1 MEEHSG
7 LRSVGIIGSGTAG
20 LLTALALRE
29 RDPGIDVTIVA
40 SSGIPIIGVGEATT
54 PVLPPFLFGY
64 LGLDPHRFER
74 EVQPTLKL
82 GIRFEWGQPDGW
94 FNYAFGDGDLSDAQ
108 AHDGHLRRYSATSML
123 MDAGKAPLVRVG
135 GKLHSLLRETR
146 FALHLDN
153 VRLVRF
159 LEQRAR
165 EVGVRFIDATVHEVR
180 RASHEHHPDRAHEL
194 VDHLE
199 TSAGPLSFDLY
210 VDCTGFRS
218 LLMGNALHS
227 PFIDYATSL
236 MTDRAVT
243 AVRRL
248 GGATG
253 PTAPAPYTTA
263 RTMNAGWCWTIP
275 MRDEL
280 HHGYVFASKYL
291 KEEDARKEL
300 EQVYPGCEDLKVV
313 RFRSGRREHFIRG
326 NVVALGNSY
335 AFVEPLESTAIHMVV
350 IAISR
355 LLEQVG
361 APSASRGSSLPRGPH
376 GEARPS
382 LALASGDAR
391 ERSPAR
397 PFTSAQ
403 RQAELNA
410 QMGAHWDW
418 LRWFLAVHYRFNRRI
433 DSPFWRD
440 VHLTTDWSGLE
451 AAHKDFLAHG
461 PLSARDPDAPM
472 PRLAGDVVF
481 GPRGLDIVMLGQGV
495 VPKALPRR
503 TSATEWRELATMR
516 ERMVE
521 LALPHDEALTHFGK
535 GRGLL
540 DGLVHDESSWCRM
553 MARDMLGFA
562 PPAGRTQDALSAWAS
577 RHHVPHQT
585 GRETLSA
592 PADFQ
597 KNAALDFGKYLRK
610 TPQIILRP
618 KDQRQLSDSVEM
630 LAQRQIPFK
639 VRGAGHSSGGQTLI
653 EDGAVLDLRWLKR
666 ILAEERPEPGH
677 GGGRGRVRVES
688 GIWWLELCAHL
699 KKEGR
704 RPLVLTDNWRS
715 TVGGTLAVGGFGDA
729 SHLEGLQTAGVRE
742 LMLLTL
748 DGTRHRVRAGD
759 PLFDWS
765 LAGRGQLGI
774 ITEVVLET
782 IEKSYDLEARV
793 FAWRNF
799 ATFARDMATVV
810 AEGRFD
816 WLRAR
821 LSWDKD
827 GSVMAAGG
835 HLGPV
840 VGERA
845 ASDLVG
851 LSASYGNTER
861 LDLFATSAE
870 PPEEAWNLA
879 SPSVE
884 VVMPVSDAGLAGLAA
899 IHARVMAS
907 PLTRYLP
914 RGSSLMALRGRN
926 AATPPMAPLPEGDL
940 ALMLAIRPEVPLGE
954 VAPLIPHA
962 VAIADLA
969 VAHGGAIYAMGVEP
983 SRPDWLNR
991 QLGPRYEELVA
1002 LKRRH
1007 DPLNLLNPGLLP

>member
-7 LRSVGIIGSGTAG
+7 PRTIGIIGSGTAG
-20 LLTALALRE
+20 LLTALALKE
-29 RDPGIDVTIVA
+29 RDPTLEVTLVA
-40 SSGIPIIGVGEATT
+40 SSGIPVIGVGEATT

-82 GIRFEWGQPDGW
+82 GIRFEWGQQDGW
-94 FNYAFGDGDLSDAQ
+94 FNYAFGDGDLSDAL
-108 AHDGHLRRYSATSML
+108 AHDGHLRRYSATSMM
-123 MDAGKAPLVRVG
+123 MDAGKAPLVGVG

-165 EVGVRFIDATVHEVR
+165 EVGVRFIDATVHEVH
-180 RASHEHHPDRAHEL
+180 RARTDAHHERAHEL

-218 LLMGNALHS
+218 LLMGGALHS

-236 MTDRAVT
+236 MTDRAIT
-243 AVRRL
+243 AVRRHD
-248 GGATG
+248 GTVQ
-253 PTAPAPYTTA
+253 PYTTA

-291 KEEDARKEL
+291 KEEDARREL
-300 EQVYPGCEDLKVV
+300 EQVYPGCEDFKVV
-313 RFRSGRREHFIRG
+313 RFRSGRREHFVRG

-335 AFVEPLESTAIHMVV
+335 AFVEPLESTAIHMVI

-361 APSASRGSSLPRGPH
+361 TPSTSRSASMPRGPH
-376 GEARPS
+376 GEARLS
-382 LALASGDAR
+382 LAEDLGKSH
-391 ERSPAR
+391 AR
-397 PFTSAQ
+397 PFLAPQ

-418 LRWFLAVHYRFNRRI
+418 LRWFLAVHYRFNRRV

-451 AAHKDFLAHG
+451 AAHKDFLEHG
-461 PLSARDPDAPM
+461 PLSARDPGAPA
-472 PRLAGDVVF
+472 PKLAGDVVF

-495 VPKALPRR
+495 VPKTLPRR

-516 ERMVE
+516 ERMLD
-521 LALPHDEALTHFGK
+521 LALPHGEALTHFAK
-535 GRGLL
+535 DRALL
-540 DGLVHDESSWCRM
+540 DGLVHDEASWCRM

-562 PPAGRTQDALSAWAS
+562 PPAGRSQDALSAWAS
-577 RHHVPHQT
+577 RHHVSHQT

-597 KNAALDFGKYLRK
+597 KNAALDFGKYLRR
-610 TPQIILRP
+610 TPQIVLRP
-618 KDQRQLSDSVEM
+618 KDQKQLAESVEM
-630 LAQRQIPFK
+630 LALRQIPFK
-639 VRGAGHSSGGQTLI
+639 VRGAGHSSGGQTLT

-666 ILAEERPEPGH
+666 IIAEERPEPGTPH
-677 GGGRGRVRVES
+677 SNGRGRVRVEA
-688 GIWWLELCAHL
+688 GCWWLELCAHL
-699 KKEGR
+699 KHEGR

-748 DGTRHRVRAGD
+748 DGTRHRVRPGD

-774 ITEVVLET
+774 VTEVVLET

-799 ATFARDMATVV
+799 ATFARDMATIV

-835 HLGPV
+835 HLLPV
-840 VGERA
+840 ANNRA
-845 ASDLVG
+845 ENDLVG
-851 LSASYGNTER
+851 LAASYGAPER

-870 PPEEAWNLA
+870 PPEAAWNLA

-884 VVMPVSDAGLAGLAA
+884 VVLPVTETGLAGLAK

-914 RGSSLMALRGRN
+914 RGSSLMALRGKN
-926 AATPPMAPLPEGDL
+926 AETPPMAPLPSCDL
-940 ALMLAIRPEVPLGE
+940 ALMLAIRPEVPLGD
-954 VAPLIPHA
+954 VPPLIPHA
-962 VAIADLA
+962 RAIADLA
-969 VAHGGAIYAMGVEP
+969 VEHGGAIYAMGIEP
-983 SRPDWLNR
+983 SSPDWLQR
-991 QLGPRYEELVA
+991 QLGPRHDELLA

-1007 DPLNLLNPGLLP
+1007 DPLGLLNPGLLPAR

>member
-7 LRSVGIIGSGTAG
+7 LHRVGIIGSGTAG
-20 LLTALALRE
+20 LLTALALKE
-29 RDPGIDVTIVA
+29 RDPRLEVTLVA
-40 SSGIPIIGVGEATT
+40 SSGIPVIGVGEATT

-82 GIRFEWGQPDGW
+82 GIRFEWGQPDHW
-94 FNYAFGDGDLSDAQ
+94 FNYAFGDGDLSDAM
-108 AHDGHLRRYSATSML
+108 AHDGHLRRYSASSLL
-123 MDAGKAPLVRVG
+123 MDAGKAPLVAFG

-159 LEQRAR
+159 LETRAR
-165 EVGVRFIDATVHEVR
+165 EVGVRFIDATVHEVV
-180 RASHEHHPDRAHEL
+180 RADHEL
-194 VDHLE
+194 VDHLQ
-199 TSAGPLSFDLY
+199 TSAGPLAFDLY

-218 LLMGNALHS
+218 LLMGGSLHS
-227 PFIDYATSL
+227 PFIDYASSL
-236 MTDRAVT
+236 RTDRAIT
-243 AVRRL
+243 AVRRH
-248 GGATG
+248 G
-253 PTAPAPYTTA
+253 APAPYTTA

-291 KEEDARKEL
+291 KEADAHREL
-300 EQVYPGCEDLKVV
+300 EQVYPGCEDFKVV
-313 RFRSGRREHFIRG
+313 RFRSGRREHFVRG

-335 AFVEPLESTAIHMVV
+335 AFVEPLESTAIHMVI

-355 LLEQVG
+355 LLEHIG
-361 APSASRGSSLPRGPH
+361 APQETRRSSLPRGPH
-376 GEARPS
+376 GETHLS
-382 LALASGDAR
+382 LASDSSRPRRFL
-391 ERSPAR
+391 SP
-397 PFTSAQ
+397 SHEAQ
-403 RQAELNA
+403 LNQ

-418 LRWFLAVHYRFNRRI
+418 LRWFLAAHYRFNRRV

-461 PLSARDPDAPM
+461 PLSAREPGAPT
-472 PRLAGDVVF
+472 PKLAGDVVF
-481 GPRGLDIVMLGQGV
+481 GPRGFDIVMLGQGV
-495 VPKALPRR
+495 LPTNPLPRR
-503 TSATEWRELATMR
+503 TTATEWRELATMR

-521 LALPHDEALTHFGK
+521 LALPHGEALAHFGK
-535 GRGLL
+535 DRALL
-540 DGLVHDESSWCRM
+540 DGLVHDEASWCRQ

-562 PPAGRTQDALSAWAS
+562 PPAGRTQDALAAWAS
-577 RHHVPHQT
+577 RHHISHMT
-585 GRETLSA
+585 GRETLTA
-592 PADFQ
+592 AADFQ
-597 KNAALDFGKYLRK
+597 KNPALDFGKYLRRA
-610 TPQIILRP
+610 PQIVLRP
-618 KDQRQLSDSVEM
+618 RDQKQLAESVEM
-630 LAQRQIPFK
+630 LVEREIPFK

-666 ILAEERPEPGH
+666 IIAEERPEPGAQH
-677 GGGRGRVRVES
+677 HDGRGRVRVET
-688 GIWWLELCAHL
+688 GCWWLELCAHL

-742 LMLLTL
+742 LTLLTL
-748 DGTRHRVRAGD
+748 DGIRHRVRPGD
-759 PLFDWS
+759 PLFEWS
-765 LAGRGQLGI
+765 LAGRGQLGL
-774 ITEVVLET
+774 ITEVVLDT
-782 IEKSYDLEARV
+782 LEKSYELEARV

-799 ATFARDMATVV
+799 ATFALDMATVV
-810 AEGRFD
+810 GERRFD

-835 HLGPV
+835 HLLPV
-840 VGERA
+840 AGERA
-845 ASDLVG
+845 KTDLLG
-851 LSASYGNTER
+851 LSASYGAPER

-870 PPEEAWNLA
+870 PPEPAWDLA

-884 VVMPVSDAGLAGLAA
+884 VVMPVTELGLAGLAQ

-914 RGSSLMALRGRN
+914 RGSSLMALRGKN
-926 AATPPMAPLPEGDL
+926 AHTPPMAPLPESEL

-954 VAPLIPHA
+954 VAPLLPHT
-962 VAIADLA
+962 VAIAELA
-969 VAHGGAIYAMGVEP
+969 LAHGGAIYAMGVEP
-983 SRPDWLNR
+983 STPDWLAR
-991 QLGPRYEELVA
+991 QVGPRFDELVA
-1002 LKRRH
+1002 LKRKH
-1007 DPLNLLNPGLLP
+1007 DPLNLLNPGLLPALPRA

>member
-20 LLTALALRE
+20 LLTALALKE
-29 RDPGIDVTIVA
+29 RDPGLEVTIVA
-40 SSGIPIIGVGEATT
+40 SSAIPVIGVGEATT
-54 PVLPPFLFGY
+54 PVMPPFLFGY

-82 GIRFEWGQPDGW
+82 GIRFEWGQPEGW
-94 FNYAFGDGDLSDAQ
+94 FNYAFGDGDLSDAL
-108 AHDGHLRRYSATSML
+108 AHDGHLRRYSATSQM

-146 FALHLDN
+146 LALHLDN

-165 EVGVRFIDATVHEVR
+165 EVGVRSIDATVHEVR
-180 RASHEHHPDRAHEL
+180 RAHGAEPQL
-194 VDHLE
+194 VEHLE
-199 TSAGPLSFDLY
+199 TSAGPLAFDLY

-218 LLMGNALHS
+218 LLMGGALHS
-227 PFIDYATSL
+227 PFIDYSTSL
-236 MTDRAVT
+236 MTDRAIT
-243 AVRRL
+243 AVRRY
-248 GGATG
+248 GAPNG
-253 PTAPAPYTTA
+253 PKSPPPYTTA

-291 KEEDARKEL
+291 KEEDARREL
-300 EQVYPGCEDLKVV
+300 EQVYPGCDDFKIV

-335 AFVEPLESTAIHMVV
+335 AFVEPLESTAIHMVI
-350 IAISR
+350 IAISK
-355 LLEQVG
+355 LLAELG
-361 APSASRGSSLPRGPH
+361 SPSHASASPLPRGPH
-376 GEARPS
+376 GENRLS
-382 LALASGDAR
+382 LAEAEGHGQR
-391 ERSPAR
+391 QAR
-397 PFTSAQ
+397 PFLSA
-403 RQAELNA
+403 RREAELNA

-461 PLSARDPDAPM
+461 PLSARDPNAPQ
-472 PRLAGDVVF
+472 PKLAGDVVF
-481 GPRGLDIVMLGQGV
+481 GPRGLDIVLLGQGI
-495 VPKALPRR
+495 VPQTLPRK

-516 ERMVE
+516 ETMVG
-521 LALPHDEALTHFGK
+521 LAMEHGEALTHFGVA
-535 GRGLL
+535 RELL
-540 DGLVHDESSWCRM
+540 DGLVHDEASWCRM

-597 KNAALDFGKYLRK
+597 KNPALDYGKYLRK
-610 TPQIILRP
+610 TPQIVLRP
-618 KDQRQLSDSVEM
+618 KDQKQLADSVEM
-630 LAQRQIPFK
+630 LVSRQIPFK

-666 ILAEERPEPGH
+666 VIAIERPEPGQ

-699 KKEGR
+699 KNEGR

-748 DGTRHRVRAGD
+748 DGTRHRVRPGD

-765 LAGRGQLGI
+765 LAGRGQLGL

-827 GSVMAAGG
+827 GSVHAAGG
-835 HLGPV
+835 HLLPV
-840 VGERA
+840 LGNRA
-845 ASDLVG
+845 ENDLSG
-851 LSASYGNTER
+851 LAASYGALER

-870 PPEEAWNLA
+870 PPEAAWDLA

-884 VVMPVSDAGLAGLAA
+884 VVMPVTEQGLAGLAK
-899 IHARVMAS
+899 IHAHVLGS

-914 RGSSLMALRGRN
+914 RGSSLMALRGKN
-926 AATPPMAPLPEGDL
+926 AATPPMAPLPSSDL
-940 ALMLAIRPEVPLGE
+940 ALMLAIRPEVPHGE

-969 VAHGGAIYAMGVEP
+969 TQHGGAIYAMGVEP
-983 SRPDWLNR
+983 SAPDWLAR
-991 QLGPRYEELVA
+991 QLGPRYDELVA

-1007 DPLNLLNPGLLP
+1007 DPLGLLNPGLLPQP